1 MADFPA
7 GEDFYTYIADCLV
20 RYVPAEALVFVNSV
34 DQRGSV
40 VVNRAVRGAEPVV
53 SGIEQLLN
61 RPLKGMV
68 FPADIESMDGMSSG
82 ALVELTGGVNQLT
95 FGMLPEDLC
104 RKIQELPVIGKIIGI
119 GFAWKG
125 KINGNAIFVFPPG
138 RQIRHPEILTV
149 FVRNA
154 AAVLQRRQAEA
165 ARKES
170 DTIARAL
177 IDASPDASILV
188 DAQGTILCANEI
200 AAERTGKSIEALIGS
215 NAFDKNLR
223 DPASS
228 YREWV
233 QESLESGRP
242 VHGKNIRDDNIV
254 DHYIYPIKNRE
265 GEITRL
271 AISTREVPKT

>member
-1 MADFPA
+1 VEQSRSA
-7 GEDFYTYIADCLV
+7 
-20 RYVPAEALVFVNSV
+20 
-34 DQRGSV
+34 V
-40 VVNRAVRGAEPVV
+40 VTRAVRGAEPAI
-53 SGIEQLLN
+53 SAIGQLLT
-61 RPLKGMV
+61 RPLQGMV
-68 FPADIESMDGMSSG
+68 FPADIESMAGMSSG
-82 ALVELTGGVNQLT
+82 ELVELTGGVDQLT
-95 FGMLPEDLC
+95 FGILPEELS
-104 RKIQELPVIGKIIGI
+104 RELQSLPVVGKIIGI

-125 KINGNAIFVFPPG
+125 KVNGNAIFV
-138 RQIRHPEILTV
+138 RHPEILTV

-177 IDASPDASILV
+177 IDASPDASILI
-188 DAQGTILCANEI
+188 DTQGTILCANGI
-200 AAERTGKSIEALIGS
+200 AAERTGKSIETLIGS
-215 NAFDKNLR
+215 NAFDR
-223 DPASS
+223 IPREPSSS

-233 QESLESGRP
+233 KEALESGRP
-242 VHGKNIRDDNIV
+242 VHGKDIRGSFTV